1 MATDTVTSKLD
12 QYNPKHIA
20 EFQRLYHQAIN
31 YAAQNGLALSVVES
45 QVRDTTVRLDWQ
57 RRQILGAC

>member
-1 MATDTVTSKLD
+1 MVANTVTAQSD

-45 QVRDTTVRLDWQ
+45 QVRDTACQLDWQ
-57 RRQILGAC
+57 RRTILGCC